1 MKIVFLGPPGAGKG
15 TQAVRVCAHMGIPQ
29 ISTGVILRAAMQEGT
44 ETGKKAKAFVDAGQ
58 LVPDE
63 LVIAIVAERLRR
75 PDCVDGYILDGF
87 PRTVAQ
93 AEALE
98 KIASLDAVVNIDI
111 SDQLLVARL
120 SGRRACPSCGGT
132 YHVDTLGGRADCE
145 VCGAGLVQR
154 DDDKPETVQ
163 NRLAVYHEQ
172 TKPLI
177 DFYAARGLLK
187 TIDGAQTTDACY
199 QDVLGALGVD
209 R

>member
-29 ISTGVILRAAMQEGT
+29 ISTGDILRRAMQEGT
-44 ETGKKAKAFVDAGQ
+44 ETGAKAKAFVDAGQ

-63 LVIAIVAERLRR
+63 LVIAIVAERLRE
-75 PDCVDGYILDGF
+75 PDCLGGYILDGF

-98 KIASLDAVVNIDI
+98 KIASLDAVVNISIADE
-111 SDQLLVARL
+111 QLIARL
-120 SGRRACPSCGGT
+120 SGRRACPGCGGT
-132 YHVDTLGGRADCE
+132 YHVDMLGGRANCE
-145 VCGAGLVQR
+145 ACGAGLVQR

-163 NRLAVYHEQ
+163 NRLAVYHKQ

-177 DFYAARGLLK
+177 DFYAARGLLQ
-187 TIDGAQTTDACY
+187 TIDGAQSPDACFA
-199 QDVLGALGVD
+199 DIVGKLGAA